1 MFCCKDG
8 WLMGLRWVDPTPV
21 KGLMI
26 RLFTVKRSRCFAIE
40 NSFICL
46 RTELWLKQL
55 TGILPNESKT
65 RGRVGWGG
73 TPSNGLYRG
82 LCLKW
87 VPFSGLRYISKG
99 RDFTSW
105 SIWKGREIC
114 HFGLYKDLKRLQ
126 KDFMA
131 VKKSRKF
138 FAFVIYSLYKTSLS
152 TPIPSPPR
160 IEMLSFHNLIRP

>member
-1 MFCCKDG
+1 
-8 WLMGLRWVDPTPV
+8 MGSVVRWVTNGSQWSDPTPV

-26 RLFTVKRSRCFAIE
+26 RLFTVKRSGCFDIE
-40 NSFICL
+40 NSFFICL

-87 VPFSGLRYISKG
+87 VPFSGLR
-99 RDFTSW
+99 
-105 SIWKGREIC
+105 C
-114 HFGLYKDLKRLQ
+114 
-126 KDFMA
+126 
-131 VKKSRKF
+131 KSDQM
-138 FAFVIYSLYKTSLS
+138 SLS
-152 TPIPSPPR
+152 LPKKWIVVVAIPSYSSVDWSCFLR
-160 IEMLSFHNLIRP
+160 ELSPILGAMSPLASTPWKASVIFCSVIFLFQVQCLSRALFLFR